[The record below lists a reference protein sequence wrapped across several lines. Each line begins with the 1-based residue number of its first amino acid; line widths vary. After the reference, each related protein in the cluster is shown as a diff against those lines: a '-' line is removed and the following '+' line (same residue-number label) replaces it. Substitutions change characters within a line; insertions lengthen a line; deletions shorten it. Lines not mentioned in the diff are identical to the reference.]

1 MLSIIIVFPK
11 IEDANNI
18 RNILVRGGYE
28 VNATCTTGAQAI
40 TIANELDEGIVICG
54 FRLADMLYR
63 ELNSYLP
70 RGFEML
76 LLASPQKLLECADG
90 NILSLS
96 MPIKLQDLLNTL
108 QLMTYNKPKDRTT
121 AQREIITRAKTLLME
136 RNKMT
141 EEEAHR
147 YIQKTSMDSGTNM
160 VETAEMI
167 LSMM

>member
-1 MLSIIIVFPK
+1 VS
-11 IEDANNI
+11 
-18 RNILVRGGYE
+18 GGFE

-40 TIANELDEGIVICG
+40 TIANKLDEGIVICG
-54 FRLADMLYR
+54 FRLSDMMYL

-76 LLASPQKLLECADG
+76 LLASPQKLLDCADG

-96 MPIKLQDLLNTL
+96 MPIKIHDLLNTL
-108 QLMTYNKPKDRTT
+108 QLMTYKYMRRKKWEKNKPKDRTT
-121 AQREIITRAKTLLME
+121 TQKETITRAKALLME

-147 YIQKTSMDSGTNM
+147 YIQKTSMDSGTGM

-167 LSMM
+167 LAMM